1 MKIYFDYE
9 KLKVYQLS
17 LEFIRLVDQILTHQ
31 PKKTCASDNL
41 DRASTSITLNIS
53 EGNGKYSSK
62 DRCDFFDISRGPA
75 LESASC
81 LDILFI
87 KKLISDE
94 VQTRGKELLHQ
105 IVSMIVGLIK
115 SNSDRIHEPDFEYES
130 INIES

>member
-1 MKIYFDYE
+1 MKIYFDHE
-9 KLKVYQLS
+9 KLRVYKLS
-17 LEFIRLVDQILTHQ
+17 LEFIKLVDQILSRQ

-62 DRCDFFDISRGPA
+62 DRYNFFDISRGSA
-75 LESASC
+75 LESAGC
-81 LDILFI
+81 LDILLI

-94 VQTRGKELLHQ
+94 ELTKGKELLHQ

-115 SNSDRIHEPDFEYES
+115 SNSDRIHEPDLVYNR

>member
-1 MKIYFDYE
+1 MKIYFDHK

-17 LEFIRLVDQILTHQ
+17 LEFIKLVDQILTHQ

-41 DRASTSITLNIS
+41 DRASTSVSLNIS
-53 EGNGKYSSK
+53 EGNSKYSPK
-62 DRCDFFDISRGPA
+62 DRCNFFDISRGSA

-81 LDILFI
+81 FDILLI

-94 VQTRGKELLHQ
+94 EHTKGKELLSQ

-115 SNSDRIHEPDFEYES
+115 SNSDRIHESGFEYNS
-130 INIES
+130 IELKT